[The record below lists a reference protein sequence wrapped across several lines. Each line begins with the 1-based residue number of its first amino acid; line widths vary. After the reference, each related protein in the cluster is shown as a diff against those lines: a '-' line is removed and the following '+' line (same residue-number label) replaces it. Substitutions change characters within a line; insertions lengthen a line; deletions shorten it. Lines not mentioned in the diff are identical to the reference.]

1 MTERYRPIPCEVPPP
16 TAFYGRSH
24 GLIHTE
30 ATDDGANVFATGST
44 DGVTLGAEEARRL
57 AHWLSAFVDSR
68 IQTAAGA
75 GAGDDLAPAA
85 PTTYLD
91 EDD

>member
-44 DGVTLGAEEARRL
+44 DGVRLGAEEARRL
-57 AHWLSAFVDSR
+57 ARWLSMFADSR
-68 IQTAAGA
+68 IQTAADPGA
-75 GAGDDLAPAA
+75 GEGPGSAA